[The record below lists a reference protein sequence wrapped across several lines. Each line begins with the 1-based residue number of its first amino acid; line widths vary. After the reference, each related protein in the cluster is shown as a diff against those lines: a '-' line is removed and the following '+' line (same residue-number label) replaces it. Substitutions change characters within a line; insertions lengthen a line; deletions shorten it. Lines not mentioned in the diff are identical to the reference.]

1 MGHLPWGIS
10 TGLGISTK
18 RLSVVSFSAIRS
30 LFLRLRR
37 DYLRGQRELAR
48 WLDSVADTKGAPVTF
63 GGKSVEK
70 CVLVKKVDF
79 EK

>member
-1 MGHLPWGIS
+1 MTIVDGDVFLIDQASKRGLWG
-10 TGLGISTK
+10 TCRGEFQPAWEFQ
-18 RLSVVSFSAIRS
+18 RNA
-30 LFLRLRR
+30 
-37 DYLRGQRELAR
+37 YLRGQRELAR